1 MISDNKMASLRRG
14 IARQIPKTWPLRAHY
29 PVPRCRI
36 ITFHI
41 IGFLLIALVGL
52 FVFGFWG
59 HIIRG
64 VLVSTV
70 NSCPTF
76 LSWGW
81 WCTKGKGKVNRC
93 CAKSPKK
100 KQHIPAHRL
109 LIIGSFV
116 LISLSYDFFLQDIRN
131 QKKTWDSIIR
141 NNKHKTNLN
150 MCFSSSVY

>member
-1 MISDNKMASLRRG
+1 MVEESLWKVSSKEKRYNLISDFWGAKIEYFMWIEKSSVN
-14 IARQIPKTWPLRAHY
+14 
-29 PVPRCRI
+29 CR
-36 ITFHI
+36 
-41 IGFLLIALVGL
+41 LLW
-52 FVFGFWG
+52 FQRTQESRG

-131 QKKTWDSIIR
+131 QKKNQWYERRYDR
-141 NNKHKTNLN
+141 WFHKRFAN
-150 MCFSSSVY
+150 